1 MPPERTPKRVRQ
13 ACEPCRRK
21 KSKCPAEKPACSC
34 CTRLGQQCVYPN
46 ESSAF
51 ETNSTDPGRLEALE
65 AKLEAVLQAVSVQ
78 NSNQQVVSNRE
89 VSNVTPLIEEQWEKP
104 SSSLPPWESI
114 EAAGTLYLL
123 YCDCQPLPLFHRET
137 FVASLRNREPAV
149 LFSILALTMR
159 FSDLDQASAVRY
171 TNTYADQARKLVTRA
186 IFEGSVR
193 LSTLQSLCLLNIV
206 DFTGGNTHR
215 ASLDN
220 CVAMEL
226 AHCAGLTI
234 AAHTAT
240 HDNATTKEE
249 RRRCFWSIVLC
260 KRLHGTSFS
269 TSDSALE
276 SDFPRYPKSLEQP
289 LPSAIHVPEV
299 ESSIDESQ
307 SLRDDGVLAYMIQ
320 LTDVWYKTTQY
331 ARRRGKPSQIPPWSS
346 QSEYSTIV
354 SQQMD
359 FETRMPYKHRFKLA
373 RFNSRTPQELNSNRG
388 YWGPWLFIQFLY
400 HTNICLLNHPLLLS
414 LRLRNFRS
422 FIPEMFLQQT
432 SDLISSH
439 ATWIVRFIDM
449 LDSKT
454 YKVSDP
460 FLGHCAAIVATI
472 HLQFAYTDPDI
483 GKREEKQKDFAK
495 CLKFVRLMGE
505 QWPNLAR
512 IAEKLQHLESVV
524 QTTNH
529 ASNQSPQI
537 PTRGMLIN
545 LGCFWEILEYCSS
558 SSKPCTAQNL
568 ISPELFT
575 SNDGPNDEVSLASP
589 LPDTFRLHDYNSNET
604 NNATANKEPMHDV
617 PEMGNQMHVSN
628 TMSMFPETTGVVAQ
642 WNNFS
647 EDELAVLADNFFEVW
662 NPNGSVD
669 DGTGW
674 WKYGNL

>member
-46 ESSAF
+46 DFSAVEAKSSH
-51 ETNSTDPGRLEALE
+51 PGRLVRYRWKPIDVVGGKVRGGPAGGV
-65 AKLEAVLQAVSVQ
+65 VLSLMQFRID
-78 NSNQQVVSNRE
+78 QVYLTSRIN
-89 VSNVTPLIEEQWEKP
+89 
-104 SSSLPPWESI
+104 SLPSWASI

-123 YCDCQPLPLFHRET
+123 YCDCQPLPLFHREN
-137 FVASLRNREPAV
+137 FVASLRNRESSV
-149 LFSILALTMR
+149 LFSILALTAR
-159 FSDLDQASAVRY
+159 FSDLDPDIAVRCSSK
-171 TNTYADQARKLVTRA
+171 YAEQARRLVARA

-193 LSTLQSLCLLNIV
+193 LSTLQSLCLLHIV
-206 DFTGGNTHR
+206 DFTGGNTQR

-220 CVAMEL
+220 CIAMEL
-226 AHCAGLTI
+226 AHCAGLT
-234 AAHTAT
+234 TAT
-240 HDNATTKEE
+240 YTATNDNFITKEE
-249 RRRCFWSIVLC
+249 RRRCFWSILLC

-269 TSDSALE
+269 TLHSSLE
-276 SDFPRYPKSLEQP
+276 SGFPPYPKSLEQP
-289 LPSAIHVPEV
+289 LPPTIYIPEV

-307 SLRDDGVLAYMIQ
+307 SPRDDGVLAYMIQ
-320 LTDVWYKTTQY
+320 LTEVWYKTTQY

-359 FETRMPYKHRFKLA
+359 FETKMPYRHRFKLA
-373 RFNSRTPQELNSNRG
+373 KFSSRTSQELNSNRG

-449 LDSKT
+449 LDSKA

-483 GKREEKQKDFAK
+483 RKREEKQKEFGK

-505 QWPNLAR
+505 QWPNLAQ
-512 IAEKLQHLESVV
+512 IAEKLQRLESVV
-524 QTTNH
+524 KTTNH
-529 ASNQSPQI
+529 ATSQSPQI

-545 LGCFWEILEYCSS
+545 LGCFWEVLEYCSS
-558 SSKPCTAQNL
+558 SSKPRTAQNL

-604 NNATANKEPMHDV
+604 NNDPANKEHMRDV
-617 PEMGNQMHVSN
+617 PGVQNQIQVSN
-628 TMSMFPETTGVVAQ
+628 TMNMFPETTGTISQ

-662 NPNGSVD
+662 NPNSSLD
-669 DGTGW
+669 DATGW